1 MRILLPTLL
10 FLGLLTGCSITV
22 ETRVPAPPLFVTS
35 TLPAGP
41 APAATLTGTPTAPG
55 LPQVPRPADCTDK
68 AVLMQDV
75 TILDGTRMKGGQSFT
90 KTWRLKNMG
99 TCPWDASYNLAFL
112 AGDRMGAPDSVP
124 LNVTLP
130 GETVDVS
137 VELTAPSTD
146 GSYTGIFALRGPD
159 SQVVPIGLDTSI
171 WVKIIVGQ
179 GSYDPAAPTFAATQ
193 ASFEHAL
200 VSTKFQVEDFK
211 LLQFSL

>member
-1 MRILLPTLL
+1 M
-10 FLGLLTGCSITV
+10 
-22 ETRVPAPPLFVTS
+22 E
-35 TLPAGP
+35 
-41 APAATLTGTPTAPG
+41 
-55 LPQVPRPADCTDK
+55 
-68 AVLMQDV
+68 DV

-137 VELTAPSTD
+137 VELTAPSAD